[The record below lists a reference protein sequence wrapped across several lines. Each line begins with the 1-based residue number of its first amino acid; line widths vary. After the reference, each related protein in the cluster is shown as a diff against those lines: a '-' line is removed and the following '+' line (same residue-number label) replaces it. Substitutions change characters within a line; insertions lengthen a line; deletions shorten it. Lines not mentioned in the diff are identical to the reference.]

1 MSNDINQQRQFIRTQ
16 PRHAEIPQQSLDHA
30 SGSPPAVLGQR
41 APAVPQLS
49 HSIISVEEAIRHVRR
64 YWVIAMLVGLSAGIG
79 VFVHLQSQKPV
90 YESTAA
96 IVLLQ
101 STGRDLNLQTMKP
114 AEPSEYNLPELVNN
128 MRIELDSDKFRLS
141 LYRTMPEELR
151 KKVIGTMS
159 PLEKDLGE
167 QACFLG
173 RLDDQINIETL
184 KDSHIVA
191 LTAKHHDNIVA
202 AELANAYVHHFVGFV
217 AAEELVK
224 TRKVSEFL
232 KSKADGLLANV
243 RSMEAELLQIRKNEG
258 VVSMQTGTDL
268 ASNMITNLNTQ
279 LVAAKLKEEQ
289 LQDTLFL
296 IDQID
301 NNPEELLKVP
311 ALAENDVLAGAY
323 AKLVGAR
330 ENVAALSMDFR
341 KRHPNMLVAVSQE
354 ALALDNLGKLVTQS
368 VGSLRRQLQT
378 TQTKVR
384 GLERKVDVAMT
395 EIVATSNKSIGHQLK
410 EQQLK
415 DSRDLYSRL
424 VKQMN
429 EADIALQF
437 EGANH
442 IRVTEQAMVQSEPV
456 LPRKSLSAV
465 LGSLA
470 FASCFFGI
478 PLMLGFGQRVLA
490 LGRPKQ
496 ALPACLGP
504 ESQIDQPH
512 YPTTRTSLPT
522 LAFLPMGNVTEPR
535 EWLRRVTDT
544 ATPSG
549 SALKRFVDQSLNAGV
564 RARGLVITSG
574 HTETQKTLTAAAIS
588 LAASQEGLRTLLVS
602 GENMVPI
609 IETDLREASNTPGDG
624 QQLKSVEKL
633 LQPFTTTQNN
643 LYYITEDA
651 WKSLPALC
659 LEALSRAE
667 YCVDLIVLDAPLVTD
682 EAHLKVMSNFA
693 SQCVFVRGEYENY
706 DYADLQAKFQRSLPN
721 CTLAGEFV
729 LAGE

>member
-1 MSNDINQQRQFIRTQ
+1 M
-16 PRHAEIPQQSLDHA
+16 L
-30 SGSPPAVLGQR
+30 LG
-41 APAVPQLS
+41 LC
-49 HSIISVEEAIRHVRR
+49 
-64 YWVIAMLVGLSAGIG
+64 AGIG
-79 VFVHLQSQKPV
+79 VFAYLQSLKPV

-96 IVLLQ
+96 IMLVQ
-101 STGRDLNLQTMKP
+101 GTGKDLYLQTMKP

-128 MRIELDSDKFRLS
+128 MRIELESDKFRLS
-141 LYRTMPEELR
+141 LYHSLPDELR
-151 KKVIGTMS
+151 QKVIGAIS
-159 PLEKDLGE
+159 PLDKNLGE
-167 QACFLG
+167 QERFLD
-173 RLDDQINIETL
+173 RLDQQINIETV
-184 KDSHIVA
+184 KDSHVVA
-191 LTAKHHDNIVA
+191 LTAKHHDNEA
-202 AELANAYVHHFVGFV
+202 AAGLANAYVQHFVEFV

-243 RSMEAELLQIRKNEG
+243 RLMEAELLQIRKKEG

-311 ALAENDVLAGAY
+311 ALAENEVLADAY
-323 AKLVGAR
+323 TKLVGAR
-330 ENVAALSMDFR
+330 ENVAALSTDFR
-341 KRHPNMLVAVSQE
+341 KRHPSMLVAVSQE

-378 TQTKVR
+378 TQTKVKR
-384 GLERKVDVAMT
+384 LERKVDVAMR

-410 EQQLK
+410 EQQLR

-437 EGANH
+437 EGDDH
-442 IRVTEQAMVQSEPV
+442 IRVTERAMVQREPV

-470 FASCFFGI
+470 FASCFLGI
-478 PLMLGFGQRVLA
+478 PLALGFGQRMLA
-490 LGRPKQ
+490 LGTPKH
-496 ALPACLGP
+496 AHPACREIEP
-504 ESQIDQPH
+504 EIDQPRQ
-512 YPTTRTSLPT
+512 PTDRTGLPVLASLPMT
-522 LAFLPMGNVTEPR
+522 KGAEPG

-549 SALKRFVDQSLNAGV
+549 AALKRFVGQSLHSGV
-564 RARGLVITSG
+564 RAHGLVITSG
-574 HTETQKTLTAAAIS
+574 HTDTQKTLTAAAIS
-588 LAASQEGLRTLLVS
+588 LAASQQGLRTLLVS

-609 IETDLREASNTPGDG
+609 IETDLRKAGGTPGDG
-624 QQLKSVEKL
+624 QRLKSVEEL

-651 WKSLPALC
+651 WRRVPALC
-659 LEALSRAE
+659 LEALCRAE
-667 YCVDLIVLDAPLVTD
+667 HCVDLIVLDAPLVTD
-682 EAHLKVMSNFA
+682 EPHLKVMSNFA
-693 SQCVFVRGEYENY
+693 SRCIFVRGEYESY